1 MATTYEDVA
10 KLRQTE
16 LNFANVHH
24 FYVVIDRL
32 PEIVFTCQRV
42 DIGSLTAG
50 EAILSNRFNINKSVP
65 GESLDYGTL
74 SLDFIVTQN
83 FSNYRSILEWLKG
96 NQRPDSFQQGIDY
109 LNKVNQFTEEHKE
122 FKETMSNM
130 TVIATDAADRPM
142 CQWNFV
148 NAFPIG
154 LQSPSFD
161 ATNTDVQ
168 YLTSNAT
175 FEYLYY
181 EHQTYTNGQ
190 INNNKI

>member
-16 LNFANVHH
+16 LNFANVNN
-24 FYVVIDRL
+24 FYVVIERL

-42 DIGSLTAG
+42 DIGSLSAG
-50 EAILSNRFNINKSVP
+50 EAIMPNRFNINKSVP
-65 GESLDYGTL
+65 GESLDYGQLTI
-74 SLDFIVTQN
+74 DFIVTQN

-96 NQRPDSFQQGIDY
+96 NQRPDGFQQGIDY
-109 LNKVNQFTEEHKE
+109 INKVNQFTEKHKE
-122 FKETMSNM
+122 FKETMSNI

-142 CQWNFV
+142 CQWNFTG
-148 NAFPIG
+148 AFPIS

-161 ATNTDVQ
+161 STNTDVQ
-168 YLTSNAT
+168 YLTSSST
-175 FEYLYY
+175 FEYLYF